1 MLPVITCCLAMS
13 VGLVYGML
21 CAAKNFNSNS
31 SIKN

>member
-1 MLPVITCCLAMS
+1 MLSVIICCVAMT

-21 CAAKNFNSNS
+21 CAAKNFNGHS

>member
-1 MLPVITCCLAMS
+1 MLSVIICCLAMS

-21 CAAKNFNSNS
+21 CAAKNFNRNS